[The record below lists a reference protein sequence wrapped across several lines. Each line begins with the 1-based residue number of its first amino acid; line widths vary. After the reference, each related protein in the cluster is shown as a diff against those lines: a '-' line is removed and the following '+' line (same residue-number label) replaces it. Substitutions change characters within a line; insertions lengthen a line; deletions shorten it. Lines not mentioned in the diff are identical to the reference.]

1 MLRANYN
8 PTKTA
13 SLFIQLREECKA
25 RNEQTD
31 VPVYRLA
38 AGRKRNLTVSCDYGS
53 RGNIRMKSRLQCSD
67 YLFDGKNSRGFTLV
81 QDVSF
86 SVGPFRFTGRHAL
99 FDTDDLDNRQYVYE
113 ADAWLAF
120 SFPAYSGAG
129 VRNYLLIEY
138 KAAKNLTL
146 WARFAATH
154 MQHGDEIG
162 SGGDLIAGNTRND
175 VKFQARLSF

>member
-53 RGNIRMKSRLQCSD
+53 RGKIRLKSRVQCSN
-67 YLFDGKNSRGFTLV
+67 YLFDGKTSRGFTLV
-81 QDVSF
+81 QDVSL
-86 SVGPFRFTGRHAL
+86 SVGHFRFTGRHAL

-162 SGGDLIAGNTRND
+162 SGEDLIAGNTRND